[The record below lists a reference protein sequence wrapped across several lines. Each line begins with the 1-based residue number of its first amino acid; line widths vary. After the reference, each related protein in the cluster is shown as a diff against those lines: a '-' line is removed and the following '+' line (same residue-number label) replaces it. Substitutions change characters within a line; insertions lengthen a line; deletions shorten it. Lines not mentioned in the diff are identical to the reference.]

1 MAADKLFGFSLEDR
15 KNKKL
20 GKTYSPA
27 PPTDEDGVSTISVGG
42 YYGHYLDI
50 EGAAKNE
57 FDLVKKYREV
67 SLHPEVDSA
76 IDEIV
81 NEVIASD
88 LDYSPVDIELSNLQ
102 VSDKIKKSIRTE
114 FKYILRLLNFD
125 KNCHTIFRRWY
136 VDGKIFYHKIIDFD
150 NPKDG
155 IKELRFIDP
164 LKIKK
169 VREKLRKQEEIAI
182 FGDRD
187 INKYNYGN
195 FVEYFIYSDKGYQG
209 FGGQG
214 IKIASDAVTFV
225 PSGLMDYNKNLVL
238 SYLHKAIKAVNQLRM
253 IEDSLVIYRIS
264 RAPERRIFYIDV
276 GNLPKIKAEQYLREV
291 MSRYRN
297 KLVYDSATGEVRDD
311 RKHMSMLEDF
321 WLPRREGGRGTEIT
335 TLPGGQNLGELA
347 DVQYFKQKL
356 YSSLNLPISR
366 LESGNAFSLGRSSEI
381 TRDELKFNKFVGR
394 LRKRF
399 SEVFHDILKTQL
411 MLKGIITAEDWEEMK
426 EDIQYDYIFDNH
438 FSELKETELLT
449 ERMNIINMIEPYIGK
464 YFSIEYARRQVLK
477 QTDSEMEEIDLQVES
492 EKELGLIVDPNAMM
506 DQQMGMGGDMGMGGQ
521 PPPDQ
526 GQPPQN
532 DVNSQFQNVVKSSD
546 YNKGNF

>member
-27 PPTDEDGVSTISVGG
+27 PPTDEDGVSTISAGG

-57 FDLVKKYREV
+57 LDLVKKYREV

-150 NPKDG
+150 SPKDG

-169 VREKLRKQEEIAI
+169 VREKLRKEEEIAV

-195 FVEYFIYSDKGYQG
+195 FVEYYIYSDKGYQG

-214 IKIASDAVTFV
+214 IKIASDAITFV
-225 PSGLMDYNKNLVL
+225 PSGLMDYNRNMVL
-238 SYLHKAIKAVNQLRM
+238 SYLHKTIKAINQLRM

-356 YSSLNLPISR
+356 YASLNLPISR
-366 LESGNAFSLGRSSEI
+366 LESGNSFSLGRSSEI

-411 MLKGIITAEDWEEMK
+411 ILKGIITAEDWEEMK

-438 FSELKETELLT
+438 FSELKDVEILT
-449 ERMNIINMIEPYIGK
+449 ERMNIVNMIEPYIGK
-464 YFSIEYARRQVLK
+464 YFSIEYARRQILK
-477 QTDSEMEEIDLQVES
+477 QTDSEMEEIDLQIES

-526 GQPPQN
+526 GQAPQD

>member
-57 FDLVKKYREV
+57 LDLVKKYREV

-150 NPKDG
+150 SPKDG

-169 VREKLRKQEEIAI
+169 VREKLRKEEEIAV

-195 FVEYFIYSDKGYQG
+195 FVEYYIYSDKGYQG

-214 IKIASDAVTFV
+214 IKIASDAITFV
-225 PSGLMDYNKNLVL
+225 PSGLMDYNRNMVL
-238 SYLHKAIKAVNQLRM
+238 SYLHKTIKAINQLRM

-356 YSSLNLPISR
+356 YASLNLPISR
-366 LESGNAFSLGRSSEI
+366 LESGNSFSLGRSSEI

-411 MLKGIITAEDWEEMK
+411 ILKGIITAEDWEEMK

-438 FSELKETELLT
+438 FSELKDVEILT
-449 ERMNIINMIEPYIGK
+449 ERMNIVNMIEPYIGK
-464 YFSIEYARRQVLK
+464 YFSIEYARRQILK
-477 QTDSEMEEIDLQVES
+477 QTDSEMEEIDLQIES

-526 GQPPQN
+526 GQAPQD

>member
-1 MAADKLFGFSLEDR
+1 MAADRLFGFSLENR
-15 KNKKL
+15 KGGKKSE
-20 GKTYSPA
+20 KTYSPA

-57 FDLVKKYREV
+57 FDLVKKYREI

-102 VSDKIKKSIRTE
+102 VSDKIKKSIRDE

-150 NPKDG
+150 NPKEG

-169 VREKLRKQEEIAI
+169 VREKLKKQEDLAV
-182 FGDRD
+182 FDNKD
-187 INKYNYGN
+187 INRFNYGD
-195 FVEYFIYSDKGYQG
+195 FVEYFIYSNQGYQG
-209 FGGQG
+209 FSGQG
-214 IKIASDAVTFV
+214 IKIAADAITFV
-225 PSGLMDYNKNLVL
+225 PSGLMDYNRNLVL
-238 SYLHKAIKAVNQLRM
+238 SYLHKAIKSINQLRM
-253 IEDSLVIYRIS
+253 IEDSLVIYRLS

-276 GNLPKIKAEQYLREV
+276 GNLPKIKAEQYLRDV

-297 KLVYDSATGEVRDD
+297 KLVYDSATGEIRDD

-347 DVQYFKQKL
+347 DVQYFKEKL
-356 YSSLNLPISR
+356 YASLNLPISR
-366 LESGNAFSLGRSSEI
+366 LESGNSFSLGRSSEI
-381 TRDELKFNKFVGR
+381 TRDELKFTKFIGR

-411 MLKGIITAEDWEEMK
+411 ILKGVITSEDWEEMK

-438 FSELKETELLT
+438 FSELKESELLT
-449 ERMNIINMIEPYIGK
+449 ERMNLVNMVEPYIGK
-464 YFSIEYARRQVLK
+464 YFSIEYIRRQILK
-477 QTDSEMEEIDLQVES
+477 QTDQEMEEIDLQIES

-506 DQQMGMGGDMGMGGQ
+506 DQQLQGDMGGGQ

-526 GQPPQN
+526 TQQDGADPL
-532 DVNSQFQNVVKSSD
+532 NSDFEKIVEPKD

>member
-225 PSGLMDYNKNLVL
+225 PSGLMDYNRNLVL

-253 IEDSLVIYRIS
+253 IEDSLVIYRLS

-477 QTDSEMEEIDLQVES
+477 QTDSEMEEIDLQIES

-506 DQQMGMGGDMGMGGQ
+506 DQQMDMGGDMGMGGQ
-521 PPPDQ
+521 SPPDQ
-526 GQPPQN
+526 GQPPQD